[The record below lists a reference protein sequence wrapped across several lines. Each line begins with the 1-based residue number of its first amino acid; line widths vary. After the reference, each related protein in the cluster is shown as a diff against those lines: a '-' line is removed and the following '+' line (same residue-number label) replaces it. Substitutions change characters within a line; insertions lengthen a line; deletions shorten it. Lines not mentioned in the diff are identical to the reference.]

1 MVNRWVEFVRQWSSA
16 HNVSYM
22 CAVSMPEMRNAYHRS
37 KTAPLSQQQVTS
49 NAQSMMSKNDRI
61 REARRLRD
69 ESVKKLVR
77 PSPVVPRAPR
87 PINPFKTV
95 QVKTGVINNV
105 SSPTMIN
112 RTPVVSKAK
121 AGRPVKYATDE
132 ERKLKKREQT
142 LASNKRKNL
151 ERKTGTGILYC

>member
-16 HNVSYM
+16 NNVSYM

-37 KTAPLSQQQVTS
+37 KTAPLSQQQVTT

-77 PSPVVPRAPR
+77 PPPVIKRTIPV
-87 PINPFKTV
+87 NPFKTI
-95 QVKTGVINNV
+95 QGKTGVITNETF
-105 SSPTMIN
+105 PTMIN

-121 AGRPVKYATDE
+121 AGRPFKYATDE
-132 ERKLKKREQT
+132 ERKTKKREQT